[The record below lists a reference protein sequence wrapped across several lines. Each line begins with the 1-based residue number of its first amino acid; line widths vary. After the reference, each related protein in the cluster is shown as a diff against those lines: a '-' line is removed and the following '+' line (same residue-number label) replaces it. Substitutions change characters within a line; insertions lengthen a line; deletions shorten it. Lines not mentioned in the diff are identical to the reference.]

1 MAKKKGNTYL
11 KNNQWWKYAISVF
24 VILLYLLPIY
34 AVIAMAFKSPQDL
47 SPRLLLPNGLYFGS
61 FQKVIENGNIL
72 NALKNTAII
81 TVFVIVIEV
90 IAGCLAAYPLARN
103 RSKLNNF
110 IMNVVLA
117 IMMIP
122 TLSIV
127 VGVYTLLVSMKAV
140 STYWGIVLVT
150 AAFGLP
156 LSIFLYRNF
165 IGAIPESLDEASAID
180 GASVLQTFFHVILP
194 QLAPVTVSV
203 IIMKG
208 IGAWNEFDFSLY
220 VLQKS
225 SMYNITLTVRQFFA
239 ESSADLNAAA
249 AGALLGILPP
259 ILVYL
264 FLQKYFVQGA
274 LDSAVKG

>member
-110 IMNVVLA
+110 IMNTVLA